1 MKDLLFECNDQG
13 MSEKEFTDVFCKVCK
28 NRKCARASWAFS
40 TWDERIITQVDRF
53 FHTPTIKQSEASQY
67 QGISDFEEY
76 HINPAI
82 DVWTPSSLDFSK
94 TQPKHYEVS
103 GVQTSPTSYQ
113 KPLSTQDEINTPVQ
127 NSYYVGEVYQNN
139 IKENQPVQQPKDE
152 WSLPPKTLKVGGK
165 FQMGK

>member
-13 MSEKEFTDVFCKVCK
+13 LSEKDFTDTFCKVCK

-40 TWDERIITQVDRF
+40 NWDERILTQYDRF

-76 HINPAI
+76 HINPTI
-82 DVWTPSSLDFSK
+82 DIWTPASLDFTK
-94 TQPKHYEVS
+94 QPKHYEIAEPKQ
-103 GVQTSPTSYQ
+103 QTPKIITSQ
-113 KPLSTQDEINTPVQ
+113 DDEINTPVQ
-127 NSYYVGEVYQNN
+127 NLYYVGNVQE
-139 IKENQPVQQPKDE
+139 IKEQPKQTLQQDE
-152 WSLPPKTLKVGGK
+152 WSIPAKTLKVGGK

>member
-13 MSEKEFTDVFCKVCK
+13 MTEKEFTEMFCKVCK

-40 TWDERIITQVDRF
+40 SWDERINTQYDRF

-67 QGISDFEEY
+67 KGISDFEEY
-76 HINPAI
+76 HINPVVDI
-82 DVWTPSSLDFSK
+82 WTPASLDFSK
-94 TQPKHYEVS
+94 SQPKHYKIEQDIS
-103 GVQTSPTSYQ
+103 QSSIE
-113 KPLSTQDEINTPVQ
+113 KPILSQHDEINTPVQ
-127 NSYYVGEVYQNN
+127 NLYFIGDSKQQV
-139 IKENQPVQQPKDE
+139 QPQQQTIQQDE